1 MIDLRKL
8 TLEISLLRAGYR
20 TGDFTPAEVIREI
33 YRRIQERGDDHVW
46 IHLRPEEESI
56 AIAEASN
63 HRLDLPL
70 AGIPFAVKDNIDV
83 AGMPTTAG
91 CPDYA
96 YVAERSAY
104 SVKLLEEAG
113 AIVIGK
119 TNMDQFATGL
129 VGTRSPYGAC
139 ASVYHPEFISGG
151 SSSGSAVAVAA
162 GLVSFSLGTDTAGSG
177 RVPAAF
183 NNIVG
188 LKPTRGA
195 ISTSGVVPACRSLDC
210 VSIFARA
217 LDDAEKVLDFLISD
231 DCADPYSRPFVDRPF
246 FARPFRFGV
255 PNASQL
261 DFCGDAAAA
270 ELYDKAVARLIALG
284 GLPVDIDLTPFRE
297 AASLLYGGP
306 WVAERYAAVGK
317 FIDGHPASC
326 DPTVAGIISAGADLA
341 AVDVFEAN
349 YKLESLR
356 RRVAPTWKNIDFLLL
371 PTSPTI
377 YRIDEIMNDPVR
389 LNSNLGLYTN
399 FVNLLDLSA
408 LAVPAGFRPDGL
420 PLGVTFIAPA
430 FSDFE
435 LCHVGR
441 QFLDDNASPRDRRR
455 IKALDRAGGRVEITV
470 VGAHLSGL
478 PLNHQLLDRG
488 GILVETTQTAPDY
501 ALFAFSSFNP
511 PRPGLV
517 CVGEN
522 RGVSIEAEVWS
533 LTERAFGSFVAS
545 LPAPMTIGS
554 VHLKDGRRVK
564 GFLCEEYAIRGSEV
578 ISAYGG
584 WRNYLDFRAS
594 QAASKTAGSREEQKL
609 AASPAT
615 A

>member
-20 TGDFTPAEVIREI
+20 TGDFTPAEVVREI
-33 YRRIQERGDDHVW
+33 YRRIQERGEDHVW
-46 IHLRPEEESI
+46 IHLRPEEEAV

-63 HRLDLPL
+63 RRLDLPL
-70 AGIPFAVKDNIDV
+70 AGIPCAVKDNIDV

-96 YVAERSAY
+96 YVADRSAY
-104 SVKLLEEAG
+104 AVKLLEEAG

-139 ASVYHPEFISGG
+139 SSVYHPEFISGG

-183 NNIVG
+183 NNIIG

-210 VSIFARA
+210 VSIFARV

-231 DCADPYSRPFVDRPF
+231 DCGDPYSRQFADRPL

-284 GLPVDIDLTPFRE
+284 GLPTEIDLSPFRE

-317 FIDGHPASC
+317 FIDSHPTSC
-326 DPTVAGIISAGADLA
+326 DPTVA
-341 AVDVFEAN
+341 
-349 YKLESLR
+349 
-356 RRVAPTWKNIDFLLL
+356 
-371 PTSPTI
+371 
-377 YRIDEIMNDPVR
+377 
-389 LNSNLGLYTN
+389 
-399 FVNLLDLSA
+399 
-408 LAVPAGFRPDGL
+408 
-420 PLGVTFIAPA
+420 
-430 FSDFE
+430 
-435 LCHVGR
+435 
-441 QFLDDNASPRDRRR
+441 
-455 IKALDRAGGRVEITV
+455 
-470 VGAHLSGL
+470 
-478 PLNHQLLDRG
+478 
-488 GILVETTQTAPDY
+488 
-501 ALFAFSSFNP
+501 
-511 PRPGLV
+511 
-517 CVGEN
+517 
-522 RGVSIEAEVWS
+522 
-533 LTERAFGSFVAS
+533 
-545 LPAPMTIGS
+545 
-554 VHLKDGRRVK
+554 
-564 GFLCEEYAIRGSEV
+564 
-578 ISAYGG
+578 
-584 WRNYLDFRAS
+584 
-594 QAASKTAGSREEQKL
+594 
-609 AASPAT
+609 
-615 A
+615 